1 MSAVTYRPATLDDA
15 ELAADVMTASYPA
28 LPQDPVIT
36 RRRWESPRKGFG
48 YGRFFAERDAAP
60 IAYLGWIHGPWERLP
75 DRHCEVEV
83 WLDRKDLDRELL
95 AFMIEW
101 IGERAVAEGARLLM
115 CYCAED
121 EPEMLDAL
129 AARGYKRER
138 TERVSELDLRKHGA
152 RLVAEAK
159 RACERLAGE
168 GIELTTLAR
177 WKDATPIR
185 KLLELSNLT
194 AQDMPH
200 TLPIIDE
207 TYEDFERR
215 LHAPDRPHDRI
226 WIALHDD
233 RPVSMS
239 YLKFPPVRGPVWTS
253 YTCTHPAYRS
263 RGLAKAVKLQGLA
276 QAVELGV
283 PLVCTDN
290 DSENAP
296 MLRINQQ
303 LGYEPRPG
311 FVEHHKR
318 VTDTRA

>member
-1 MSAVTYRPATLDDA
+1 MSAVNYRPATLDDA
-15 ELAADVMTASYPA
+15 ELAADVMTAAYPA
-28 LPQDPVIT
+28 LPQDPVIM
-36 RRRWESPRKGFG
+36 RRRWESARKGFA
-48 YGRFFAERDAAP
+48 YGRFIAERDRAP
-60 IAYLGWIHGPWERLP
+60 IGYVGWIHGPWERLP
-75 DRHCEVEV
+75 ERHCEVEV
-83 WLDRKDLDRELL
+83 WLDQKHLDRGVLVAML
-95 AFMIEW
+95 GW
-101 IGERAVAEGARLLM
+101 IGEQALAEGSRLLM
-115 CYCAED
+115 GYCAED
-121 EPEMLDAL
+121 EPEMLDAFASL
-129 AARGYKRER
+129 GYKRER
-138 TERVSELDLRKHGA
+138 TERVSELDLRKHGV

-159 RACERLAGE
+159 RSCERLAGE

-177 WKDATPIR
+177 WKDPAAIR

-215 LHAPDRPHDRI
+215 MHAPDRPHDRI
-226 WIALHDD
+226 WIALNEE

-239 YLKFPPVRGPVWTS
+239 YLKFPPVRGSVWTS
-253 YTCTHPAYRS
+253 YTCTHPGYRG
-263 RGLAKAVKLQGLA
+263 RGLATAAKLQSLA

-283 PLVCTDN
+283 PSVFTDN

-303 LGYEPRPG
+303 LGYQPRPG

-318 VTDTRA
+318 VTK

>member
-1 MSAVTYRPATLDDA
+1 MSVTYRPATLDDA

-28 LPQDPVIT
+28 LPEDPVIT
-36 RRRWESPRKGFG
+36 RRRWESPRKGFA
-48 YGRFFAERDAAP
+48 YGRFFAERDGAP

-83 WLDRKDLDRELL
+83 WLDRKDLERELL
-95 AFMIEW
+95 ESMIAW
-101 IGERAVAEGARLLM
+101 IGDQAIAEGSLLLM
-115 CYCAED
+115 CFCAED
-121 EPEMLDAL
+121 EPEMLDSL
-129 AARGYKRER
+129 AALGYKRER
-138 TERVSELDLRKHGA
+138 TERVSELDLRKNGD

-159 RACERLAGE
+159 QARERLTGE
-168 GIELTTLAR
+168 GIDVTTLVR
-177 WKDATPIR
+177 WNDPNAIR

-194 AQDMPH
+194 AKDMPH

-215 LHAPDRPHDRI
+215 MHAPDRPHDRI
-226 WIALHDD
+226 WIALDD
-233 RPVSMS
+233 DKPVSLS
-239 YLKFPPVRGPVWTS
+239 YLKFPPVRGSVWTS
-253 YTCTHPAYRS
+253 YTCTHPAYRG

-276 QAVELGV
+276 QAFELGV
-283 PLVCTDN
+283 PTVCTDN

-318 VTDTRA
+318 VTT